1 MSVISDQYAVAL
13 FELALEE
20 DSVNEIGTAFEKLV
34 EGLDDEESR
43 LFFTHPSIGIV
54 EKKEALERLKID
66 ALLQDFMYVIIDNH
80 RFLELPE
87 IYKSYFKLMESQ
99 KDIMR
104 INVYSGKPLE
114 KKRIN
119 QLKAQY
125 EKKYNRQVII
135 ENHVEASI
143 VGGLRFEFQGLVID
157 DTVNH
162 SILQIK
168 SRLTK

>member
-1 MSVISDQYAVAL
+1 
-13 FELALEE
+13 
-20 DSVNEIGTAFEKLV
+20 
-34 EGLDDEESR
+34 
-43 LFFTHPSIGIV
+43 
-54 EKKEALERLKID
+54 
-66 ALLQDFMYVIIDNH
+66 
-80 RFLELPE
+80 
-87 IYKSYFKLMESQ
+87 MESQ